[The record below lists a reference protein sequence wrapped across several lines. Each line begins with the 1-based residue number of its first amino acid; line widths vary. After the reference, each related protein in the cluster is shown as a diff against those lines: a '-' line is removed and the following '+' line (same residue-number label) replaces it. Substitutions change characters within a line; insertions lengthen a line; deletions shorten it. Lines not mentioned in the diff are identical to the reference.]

1 MEVVDASMRGNV
13 QDLRGD
19 RPGLEGERTVRGE
32 VGNKEDPRSLSG
44 WWCPGEAGKAWCP
57 VG

>member
-1 MEVVDASMRGNV
+1 MRGNV

-19 RPGLEGERTVRGE
+19 RPGLEGERTVREE